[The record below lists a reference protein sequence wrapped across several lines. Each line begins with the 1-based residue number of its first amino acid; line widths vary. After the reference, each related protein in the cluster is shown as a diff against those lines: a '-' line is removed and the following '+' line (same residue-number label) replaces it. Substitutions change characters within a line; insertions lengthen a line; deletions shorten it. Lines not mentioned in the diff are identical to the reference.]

1 MLSDGT
7 KAKEV
12 EDQVGTYD
20 IAELL
25 ERAVFGSPTP
35 TVETVEEAEEV
46 VTA

>member
-12 EDQVGTYD
+12 EDSVGTYD

-25 ERAVFGSPTP
+25 ERSIFGNDWKPELEVEVEPTLQ
-35 TVETVEEAEEV
+35 
-46 VTA
+46 

>member
-12 EDQVGTYD
+12 EETVGTYD

-25 ERAVFGSPTP
+25 ERSIFG
-35 TVETVEEAEEV
+35 
-46 VTA
+46 